1 VDASADVD
9 AVAVAD
15 IADADDADGVQ
26 AVEAEAS
33 VRATNDSSPSVAPLS
48 SSRFAPLSSKRIEA
62 IRNAVRRSLGFRP
75 LFG

>member
-1 VDASADVD
+1 MDASADVD

-33 VRATNDSSPSVAPLS
+33 VRATNDSSVSATSLS
-48 SSRFAPLSSKRIEA
+48 LSKPPPLSSKRIDA